1 MTRLKKSLVAVLP
14 LVAALASIVPMST
27 SASAAPGTSC
37 NPSGYGCMTFFYNSN
52 RAGSQTY
59 FNANVSDLAPYTF
72 LTSGSGQ
79 GQGIKNN
86 AASADNDASTIM
98 TIYYNSGYAGPC
110 DTLEDFSIANQLRNT
125 YNQNASFRWNYTRS
139 DCYVF

>member
-14 LVAALASIVPMST
+14 LVAALASIVPIST
-27 SASAAPGTSC
+27 PASAAPGTSC
-37 NPSGYGCMTFFYNSN
+37 NPGTYGCMRFFYNSN
-52 RAGSQTY
+52 RAGSHTY

-72 LTSGSGQ
+72 LTSGNGQ

-86 AASADNDASTIM
+86 AASVLNNASTFM

-110 DTLEDFSIANQLRNT
+110 DTVDSWSVADQLNHT